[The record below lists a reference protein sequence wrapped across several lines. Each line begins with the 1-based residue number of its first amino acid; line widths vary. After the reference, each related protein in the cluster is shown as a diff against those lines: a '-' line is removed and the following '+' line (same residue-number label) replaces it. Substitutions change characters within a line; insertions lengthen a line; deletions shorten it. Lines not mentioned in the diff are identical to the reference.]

1 MCVTPVRGNQP
12 RSGEDRQ
19 AMMRNYLS
27 SRKRIMLKDA
37 KEAGQDFDVHGWM
50 QANASWASY
59 SAARAKISSEKPA
72 LTQSEVL
79 LCSRGL
85 IAGFVSSFRSVN
97 PWYFTSAGAK
107 YRSHELAPVE
117 KWLAVVE
124 GRGNPLVF
132 FFSELAGLPFRRR
145 LWLRHGG
152 DDG

>member
-1 MCVTPVRGNQP
+1 
-12 RSGEDRQ
+12 
-19 AMMRNYLS
+19 MMRNYLS

-107 YRSHELAPVE
+107 YRSHELAPVN

-145 LWLRHGG
+145 LWLRLGG